1 MFKEPLDE
9 QSFYSPLRMFGGG
22 RRESRNAIPIE
33 VKVAAIS
40 KIQSGRGLMSSLLIF
55 HPSWQMDR
63 THKVEVYGKR
73 IKRKFM

>member
-40 KIQSGRGLMSSLLIF
+40 KIQSGTCLGFVNNSSKLTNG
-55 HPSWQMDR
+55 QDTQR
-63 THKVEVYGKR
+63 
-73 IKRKFM
+73 

>member
-40 KIQSGRGLMSSLLIF
+40 KIQSGTGLVFVDNSSKLANGQDI
-55 HPSWQMDR
+55 QR
-63 THKVEVYGKR
+63 
-73 IKRKFM
+73 

>member
-40 KIQSGRGLMSSLLIF
+40 KIQSGRGLDFVNISSKLANGQDTML
-55 HPSWQMDR
+55 
-63 THKVEVYGKR
+63 
-73 IKRKFM
+73 KFMVKG

>member
-40 KIQSGRGLMSSLLIF
+40 KIQTGRGLVFVNISSKLANGQDTQ
-55 HPSWQMDR
+55 S
-63 THKVEVYGKR
+63 
-73 IKRKFM
+73 